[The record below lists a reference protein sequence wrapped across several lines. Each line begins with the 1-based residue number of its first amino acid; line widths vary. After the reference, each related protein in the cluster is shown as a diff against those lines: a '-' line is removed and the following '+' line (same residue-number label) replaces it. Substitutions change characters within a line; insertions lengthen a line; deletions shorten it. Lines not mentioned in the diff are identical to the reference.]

1 MCQEFIGL
9 LVPLCTD
16 NEVFKAMVG
25 GQSRCDGWTVRYE
38 TVVGYFELEHLLRE
52 RERKG
57 EVLGSVRYAPQLPIS
72 VPSSAARDVSWEE
85 GKGWPR

>member
-1 MCQEFIGL
+1 M
-9 LVPLCTD
+9 
-16 NEVFKAMVG
+16 AMVG

-38 TVVGYFELEHLLRE
+38 TVVGYFELEHLLGE
-52 RERKG
+52 REEG